1 MTDMPGCARCLG
13 EETQACGAGEW
24 AEVRRRIREDVIRQA
39 GEMVAA
45 AIEKAKGGH
54 YQIMKYLFEL
64 AGLYPQAADENAG
77 DDFSLARVLCDRL
90 GLPPAP
96 VSATDALQADVLE
109 AGQSPSER
117 GNGHA
122 LK

>member
-1 MTDMPGCARCLG
+1 
-13 EETQACGAGEW
+13 
-24 AEVRRRIREDVIRQA
+24 
-39 GEMVAA
+39 MVTA
-45 AIEKAKGGH
+45 AIEKGKAGH

-64 AGLYPQAADENAG
+64 AGLYPLELDEHTG
-77 DDFSLARVLCDRL
+77 DDFSLARTLCDRL

-96 VSATDALQADVLE
+96 EDLE
-109 AGQSPSER
+109 AEILKQPENPTGQ

>member
-1 MTDMPGCARCLG
+1 MKKKSDHAPTGAARSELSDS
-13 EETQACGAGEW
+13 ADW
-24 AEVRRRIREDVIRQA
+24 AEVRRQIKEKIVLEA
-39 GEMVAA
+39 WEMVLA
-45 AIEKAKGGH
+45 AIKKAKAGN

-64 AGLYPQAADENAG
+64 AGLYPLEAGEKTDE
-77 DDFSLARVLCDRL
+77 DFSLSRMLCDRL

-96 VSATDALQADVLE
+96 ESVEAEVIKVSENA
-109 AGQSPSER
+109 SER